1 MTERIWDQLLTQQ
14 GKTVFSQVGV
24 SQQSGVIRRHALLAM
39 DANYNFTGDKPDP
52 ISETSKRL
60 QPVMRAFRSR
70 VPRYKQDKCFKRDI
84 DAVPE
89 IDING
94 FDRDQCATAL
104 PSLAR

>member
-1 MTERIWDQLLTQQ
+1 MTERIWDQLLTQK
-14 GKTVFSQVGV
+14 GKTVFAQVGM
-24 SQQSGVIRRHALLAM
+24 SQQSSVIRCHALLLM
-39 DANYNFTGDKPDP
+39 DTNYNFTGDKPDP

-89 IDING
+89 IDINC
-94 FDRDQCATAL
+94 FDHDQCASTL
-104 PSLAR
+104 PGLAR

>member
-14 GKTVFSQVGV
+14 GKTVFAQVEM
-24 SQQSGVIRRHALLAM
+24 SQQSGVIRHHALLVM

-60 QPVMRAFRSR
+60 QSVMRAFRSR
-70 VPRYKQDKCFKRDI
+70 VACYEQDKCCKRDI

-89 IDING
+89 IDIDC
-94 FDRDQCATAL
+94 FDRNQCASTL